1 MSWFDD
7 NIEKIK
13 IGLDGESKVR
23 SLFKDKKIPFMQVDI
38 MFRYNNRWC
47 LGEIKT
53 QEMFT
58 APPFNGHGLPQ
69 WQIDRRMEFYKSTGV
84 EPYLIVYDINNEC
97 LFLESLVKL
106 TKTEN
111 FKTKGKSPRTIFKL
125 SSFKKVKL

>member
-23 SLFKDKKIPFMQVDI
+23 GLFKGKKIPFMQVDI
-38 MFRYNNRWC
+38 MFMYNNKWC

-53 QEMFT
+53 QEMFL
-58 APPFNGHGLPQ
+58 APPFDGHGLPQ
-69 WQIDRRMEFYKSTGV
+69 WQIDRRMEFYNSTGV
-84 EPYLIVYDINNEC
+84 EPYLIVYDKKNKC

-106 TKTEN
+106 IKKEK

-125 SSFKKVKL
+125 TSFKKVNL